1 MLVVSEANLSEI
13 PLAKEGHIPVLIKE
27 VIESLNP
34 SPGKV
39 YLDGT
44 VGGGGHA
51 KEIIER
57 ILPGGRLVGI
67 DIDEEALRV
76 AANNLRDFSGGLTLI
91 KGNYSDLRN
100 ILQGLGI
107 DKVDGIVLDLGVSSL
122 QLGAGRGFSFNDTG
136 SLDMRMDRSMNLTAA
151 DIVNKFRE
159 DRLANVIWEYGEE
172 RRARRIARAIVKA
185 RPIASPR
192 DLAKLI
198 SGLSLKGHRKIHPA
212 TKTFQALRI
221 AVNNELNS
229 LHKALMDGSRILRT
243 GGRFCV
249 ISFHSLEDRIV
260 KDSFR
265 QLEGLKVLTKK
276 PITPDI
282 EEVKKN
288 PRARSAKLRVAE
300 AV

>member
-1 MLVVSEANLSEI
+1 MLVVSEANLSRI
-13 PLAKEGHIPVLIKE
+13 PLVKEGHIPVLIKE
-27 VIESLNP
+27 VIENLNP
-34 SPGKV
+34 SPGKA

-51 KEIIER
+51 KEILER

-100 ILQGLGI
+100 ILHDLGI
-107 DKVDGIVLDLGVSSL
+107 DRVDGIVLDLGVSSL

-159 DRLANVIWEYGEE
+159 DRLADIIWEYGEE

-221 AVNNELNS
+221 FINDELNS
-229 LHKALMDGSRILRT
+229 LHRALEDGSRMLNP

-260 KDSFR
+260 KDSFKR
-265 QLEGLKVLTKK
+265 LQGLQVLTKK
-276 PITPDI
+276 PILPGI
-282 EEVKKN
+282 EEVRRN